1 MNGWSSLIRAQIC
14 SRLPGAA
21 ATGWRC
27 SRGYYKSR
35 TRKPTLYSEVSP
47 LGDPGRSVAPALD
60 GWLRSGNTVRF
71 AELQRI
77 IRDFRRRKRFSHALE
92 VSEWT
97 QKNGVFVFSPV
108 EHAVQLDLI
117 GRVHGLVSAEK
128 YFENLMDH
136 DKTYK
141 TYGALLSCYVRR
153 HQVEKSLS
161 HLQKMR
167 EKGFDL
173 TALTYNN
180 MMCLFTKIG
189 QHDKVPDVLTEMKEN
204 KVLPDNFSYRIC
216 MNSYGERS
224 DIKGMEELLRE
235 METQPHIAVDW
246 NTYAVA
252 ANFYIKAGLAKKALD
267 ALKRSEE
274 RLTGKDGTGFNQL
287 ISLHTSLG
295 NKTEIL
301 RLWDLEKNACKRC
314 INKDYINILK
324 SLVKLGEL
332 EEAEKVLTEWESS
345 GNCYDFGIPDTV
357 IAAYSE
363 KGLHE
368 KAETLL
374 ENLKEKGKETTP
386 DSWARVAAG
395 YWHNGDVEKAVKS
408 MKLALSLPV
417 TKKRWKPDPKLV
429 ATILNWLG
437 DNGSVADV
445 EAFAGF
451 LSIVPVNREI
461 HDALLKA
468 GSRESK
474 M

>member
-1 MNGWSSLIRAQIC
+1 MNAWAALVRTQIWIRLSQAVTSSQ
-14 SRLPGAA
+14 
-21 ATGWRC
+21 

-35 TRKPTLYSEVSP
+35 TRKPNLYSEVSP
-47 LGDPGRSVAPALD
+47 LGNPGRSVAPVLD
-60 GWLRSGNTVRF
+60 GWVQGGNKVRF

-97 QKNGVFVFSPV
+97 QKNGLFVFSPV

-117 GRVHGLVSAEK
+117 GRVHGLLSAEN
-128 YFENLMDH
+128 YFANLMDH
-136 DKTYK
+136 EKTYK
-141 TYGALLSCYVRR
+141 TYGALLSCYVRQ

-161 HLQKMR
+161 HIQKMR

-189 QHDKVPDVLTEMKEN
+189 QHDKVPDVLAEMKEN

-224 DIKGMEELLRE
+224 DIEGMEELLRE

-252 ANFYIKAGLAKKALD
+252 ANFYIKPGLTKKALD

-274 RLTGKDGTGFNQL
+274 RLTGKDGIGYNQL
-287 ISLHTSLG
+287 ISLHTTLG
-295 NKTEIL
+295 NRTEIL
-301 RLWDLEKNACKRC
+301 RLWELEKIACKRC

-332 EEAEKVLTEWESS
+332 EEAEKVLKEWESS
-345 GNCYDFGIPDTV
+345 GNCHDFRIPDTV

-363 KGLHE
+363 KGLPE
-368 KAETLL
+368 KAKMLL
-374 ENLKEKGKETTP
+374 ENLMDKGKETTP
-386 DSWARVAAG
+386 DSWAGVAAG
-395 YWHNGDVEKAVKS
+395 YWYKGDVDKAVKS
-408 MKLALSLPV
+408 MKVAFSLPL
-417 TKKRWKPDPKLV
+417 TNKRWKPDPKLIT
-429 ATILNWLG
+429 AILNWLG

-451 LSIVPVNREI
+451 LSTVPVSREI
-461 HDALLKA
+461 DDALRRA

-474 M
+474 I

>member
-1 MNGWSSLIRAQIC
+1 MNAWSSLLRSQIC
-14 SRLPGAA
+14 RRLPQAA
-21 ATGWRC
+21 ISWTC
-27 SRGYYKSR
+27 RGYYKSR

-47 LGDPGRSVAPALD
+47 LGSPGRSVAPVLD
-60 GWLRSGNTVRF
+60 AWVGRGHKVRF

-108 EHAVQLDLI
+108 EHAVQLDLT
-117 GRVHGLVSAEK
+117 GRVHGLISAEN
-128 YFENLMDH
+128 YFENLMEH

-141 TYGALLSCYVRR
+141 TYGALLSCYVRQ

-189 QHDKVPDVLTEMKEN
+189 QHDKVPNVLAEMKEN
-204 KVLPDNFSYRIC
+204 KVLPDNYSYRIC
-216 MNSYGERS
+216 MNSYGQRS
-224 DIKGMEELLRE
+224 DLKGMEELLIE

-252 ANFYIKAGLAKKALD
+252 ANFYIKAGLTKKALD

-274 RLTGKDGTGFNQL
+274 RLTGKDGIGYNQL

-295 NKTEIL
+295 NRTEIL

-314 INKDYINILK
+314 INKDYINLLK

-332 EEAEKVLTEWESS
+332 EEAEKVLKEWESS
-345 GNCYDFGIPDTV
+345 GNCYDFRIPDTV
-357 IAAYSE
+357 IASFSE

-368 KAETLL
+368 KAEMLL
-374 ENLKEKGKETTP
+374 ENLLEKGKETTP
-386 DSWARVAAG
+386 DSWAGVAAG
-395 YWHNGDVEKAVKS
+395 YWHKGDMEKALKS
-408 MKLALSLPV
+408 MKVALSLPMA
-417 TKKRWKPDPKLV
+417 KKRWKPDLKLIT
-429 ATILNWLG
+429 AILNWLG
-437 DNGSVADV
+437 DNSNVADV

-451 LSIVPVNREI
+451 LSIVPVSREI

-468 GSRESK
+468 DSRESK

>member
-1 MNGWSSLIRAQIC
+1 MKAWSTLIRTQIWR
-14 SRLPGAA
+14 RLSQAVA
-21 ATGWRC
+21 SSQC
-27 SRGYYKSR
+27 RGYYKSR
-35 TRKPTLYSEVSP
+35 TRKPSLYSEVSP
-47 LGDPGRSVAPALD
+47 LGNPGRSVAPVLD
-60 GWLRSGNTVRF
+60 DWVQRGNKVRF

-97 QKNGVFVFSPV
+97 QKNGLFVFSPV

-117 GRVHGLVSAEK
+117 GRVHGLLSAEN
-128 YFENLMDH
+128 YFESLMDH

-141 TYGALLSCYVRR
+141 TYGALLSCYVRQ

-161 HLQKMR
+161 HIRKMR

-189 QHDKVPDVLTEMKEN
+189 QHDKVPDVLAEMKEN

-224 DIKGMEELLRE
+224 DTEGMEELLRE

-252 ANFYIKAGLAKKALD
+252 ANFYIRAGLTKKALD

-274 RLTGKDGTGFNQL
+274 RLTGKDGIGYNQL
-287 ISLHTSLG
+287 ISLHTTLG
-295 NKTEIL
+295 NRTEIL
-301 RLWDLEKNACKRC
+301 RLWELEKNACKRC

-332 EEAEKVLTEWESS
+332 EEAEKVLKEWESS
-345 GNCYDFGIPDTV
+345 GNCYDFRIPDTV

-363 KGLHE
+363 KELPE
-368 KAETLL
+368 KAEMLL
-374 ENLKEKGKETTP
+374 ENLMDKGKETTP
-386 DSWARVAAG
+386 DGWAGVAAG
-395 YWHNGDVEKAVKS
+395 YWYKGDVDKAVKS
-408 MKLALSLPV
+408 MKVAFSLPL
-417 TKKRWKPDPKLV
+417 TKKRWKPDPKLI
-429 ATILNWLG
+429 TGILKWLG

-451 LSIVPVNREI
+451 LSIAPVSREI
-461 HDALLKA
+461 HDALRKA
-468 GSRESK
+468 GLRESK
-474 M
+474 T